1 MNPIRRLF
9 QAAASLLAVVASGA
23 AEEAQLPAN
32 FDVSSKPNIIL
43 IFADDL
49 GYGDLGC
56 YGSPLETPAI
66 DKLASEGFRSTD
78 CLVASNVCGPSRAAL
93 MTGRYPMRV
102 GHPISRHN
110 TPKYE
115 KYGIAPEEITIAE
128 QLKSAGYYT
137 KMVGKW
143 HLGFRVE
150 GSHPLDA
157 GFDDYLGLH
166 GNYSAKLGD
175 ADTIYR
181 NSEVLEEE
189 VPFEKVT
196 KLYTDEVVEFIKGE
210 HDSPF
215 FIYFSHHIAHDPIL
229 PSKPFKGTAGKK
241 AGKFGDFI
249 LELDHSVGQVHA
261 AVEEAGIADNTLIVF
276 LSDNGPARHG
286 SAKPLTGGKYVTM
299 EGGHR
304 VPAIFV
310 WPGQIAAGRVSDA
323 MITSM
328 DLLPLFSDV
337 AGVEMP
343 TDRKIDGK
351 NIIGLLTGKTEESP
365 HEYFHYYNGLSLQGV
380 RNEKWK
386 LQLPREIA
394 DQPYWARSGSGSR
407 KPHLSLKD
415 PLLFDMENDVAEK
428 KNVISSHPEVAEEL
442 KKEAERVR
450 KELGDVD
457 VTGTDQRPHG
467 LVNPQDKD

>member
-1 MNPIRRLF
+1 MKPIRRFF
-9 QAAASLLAVVASGA
+9 QATTGFLVVVAAWA
-23 AEEAQLPAN
+23 AEEAPLSAGSG
-32 FDVSSKPNIIL
+32 VSSKPNIIL
-43 IFADDL
+43 IFVDDL

-56 YGSPLETPAI
+56 YGSALQTPAI

-110 TPKYE
+110 TPKY
-115 KYGIAPEEITIAE
+115 KAYGIAPEEVTMAE

-143 HLGFRVE
+143 HLGFHVE

-166 GNYSAKLGD
+166 GNFSKSHGD

-181 NSEVLEEE
+181 NREVLEEK
-189 VPFEKVT
+189 VSFEKVT
-196 KLYTDEVVEFIKGE
+196 KLYTDEVVDFIKGE

-229 PSKPFKGTAGKK
+229 PSKSFKGSAGKK

-249 LELDHSVGQVHA
+249 LELDHSVGQVCA
-261 AVEEAGIADNTLIVF
+261 AVEESGIADDTLIVF

-286 SAKPLTGGKYVTM
+286 TAKPLTGGKYVTM

-310 WPGQIAAGRVSDA
+310 WPGQIPAGQVSDA

-328 DLLPLFSDV
+328 DLISLFSDL
-337 AGVEMP
+337 AGIEMP
-343 TDRKIDGK
+343 KDRKIDGK
-351 NIIGLLTGKTEESP
+351 NIIELLIGKTEQSP

-386 LQLPREIA
+386 LQLPRDIS
-394 DQPYWARSGSGSR
+394 DQPYWARSGSALR
-407 KPHLSLKD
+407 KPYLSLKQ
-415 PLLFDMENDVAEK
+415 PLLFDMKNDVGEK
-428 KNVISSHPEVAEEL
+428 KNVISKHPEVAEKLE
-442 KKEAERVR
+442 KEAKRVR

-457 VTGTDQRPHG
+457 VIGSDQRPHG
-467 LVNPQDKD
+467 LINPQDKD